1 MSNSVWPLGPDP
13 CLQDSSVHSIL
24 QARILE
30 QVAVPSSRGSSR
42 LKDGTCVSY
51 VFSLAGGFFTTS
63 TTWEAPGCSIGSDNT
78 ESSSLTEL
86 RTLRLKSKEAEVA
99 SLLSKRRRLTE
110 RELWSNGIMIY
121 ACVRENHLS
130 PDKEV
135 QGSHMPSTA
144 CSLHRV
150 GNGSCSYQQWWKHLK
165 TQKTSDSDLRR
176 VLPSW

>member
-1 MSNSVWPLGPDP
+1 MQFSKQEYW
-13 CLQDSSVHSIL
+13 
-24 QARILE
+24 
-30 QVAVPSSRGSSR
+30 SR
-42 LKDGTCVSY
+42 LPCPPPGDLPDSRMEPVSLM
-51 VFSLAGGFFTTS
+51 SSALAGGFFTTS

>member
-1 MSNSVWPLGPDP
+1 MCAKLLQSCPTLCDPKDLTVACKAPLSMKFSRQEYWSSLLCPPPGDLPDP
-13 CLQDSSVHSIL
+13 GMEPVSLMSS
-24 QARILE
+24 A
-30 QVAVPSSRGSSR
+30 
-42 LKDGTCVSY
+42 
-51 VFSLAGGFFTTS
+51 LAGGFFTTS
-63 TTWEAPGCSIGSDNT
+63 TTWEAPGCSIGSDNP

-86 RTLRLKSKEAEVA
+86 RTPRLKSEEAEVA

-135 QGSHMPSTA
+135 QGSHIPSTA

-150 GNGSCSYQQWWKHLK
+150 GNGSCSYQRW
-165 TQKTSDSDLRR
+165 
-176 VLPSW
+176 